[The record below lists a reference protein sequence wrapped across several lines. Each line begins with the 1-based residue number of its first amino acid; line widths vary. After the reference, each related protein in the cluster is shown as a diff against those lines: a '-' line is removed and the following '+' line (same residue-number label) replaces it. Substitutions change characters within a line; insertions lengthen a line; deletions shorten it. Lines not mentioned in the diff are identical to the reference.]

1 MSIHA
6 VIIERANQNAS
17 LAGLIDG
24 RIAQQGGLAGWV
36 LPYIIFRLAGARPTF
51 TMRAG
56 PDLTTANVEA
66 NLYASSGA
74 TLDLM
79 ESAWHSA
86 FHKQRWTTA
95 RLGSVKSWITSTYD
109 DSIQSL
115 ETDTKSRAFLRV
127 IETTIAFI
135 PA

>member
-1 MSIHA
+1 MAKNPAQAAASKRWR
-6 VIIERANQNAS
+6 ERKRERDAA
-17 LAGLIDG
+17 AD
-24 RIAQQGGLAGWV
+24 RRRTA
-36 LPYIIFRLAGARPTF
+36 
-51 TMRAG
+51 AG